1 MRMAEV
7 ADFSLLLLE
16 RLEEL
21 REHPQKYFSELLDW
35 AEKTL
40 KEEEL
45 AHFMQNS
52 ENEEG
57 GFFREMGQRWSKWM
71 DMHQHLPYSMA
82 RLACSSFH
90 EGKWAGSEKA
100 FEHAVGQEFARAF
113 LLVLWPDL
121 YESAEWVGW
130 EEEYQFL
137 EILRD
142 DLSAATTDEEK
153 DELTFG
159 VFSKLN
165 ESAEFRQEVEK
176 YAASAHEKKEVVSDV
191 DDVENPTPR
200 VSGFDLTW
208 CSPLLYKWAW
218 HAIFFAPIHQQL
230 VESVFSTYD
239 TCTQKHDSREID
251 IVRLGQFRSRQSR
264 RVERM
269 HATNKEIREAGD
281 KALAVARAL
290 KKAASNAI
298 PNERQLRKREHD
310 WKKFLRDKSEK
321 SKHGSK
327 WAVKSVMEDEMSFEE
342 SESESDKSD
351 ELSCSSSDEGVS
363 GDDAEL

>member
-1 MRMAEV
+1 
-7 ADFSLLLLE
+7 
-16 RLEEL
+16 
-21 REHPQKYFSELLDW
+21 
-35 AEKTL
+35 
-40 KEEEL
+40 
-45 AHFMQNS
+45 MQNF

-57 GFFREMGQRWSKWM
+57 GFFQEVIERWLKWM

-82 RLACSSFH
+82 RLACSSFY

-100 FEHAVGQEFARAF
+100 FEHAVGQEFARA
-113 LLVLWPDL
+113 LLRALWPDL

-130 EEEYQFL
+130 EEKHTFL
-137 EILRD
+137 EILQH
-142 DLSAATTDEEK
+142 DLSEAATTEEK
-153 DELTFG
+153 DKLTFG

-165 ESAEFRQEVEK
+165 ASAEFRQEVER
-176 YAASAHEKKEVVSDV
+176 YALSAHEKKEVVSDI
-191 DDVENPTPR
+191 DCDNPTPPR
-200 VSGFDLTW
+200 VSGFEVIW
-208 CSPLLYKWAW
+208 SFPLLYEWAC
-218 HAIFFAPIHQQL
+218 HAIYFAPIHQQL

-251 IVRLGQFRSRQSR
+251 IVRLGQFRSHQSR

-281 KALAVARAL
+281 KALAVAQAL
-290 KKAASNAI
+290 KKSASTAT

-310 WKKFLRDKSEK
+310 WKKFLRDKSEN

-327 WAVKSVMEDEMSFEE
+327 WVVRSVLDEGMSSEE
-342 SESESDKSD
+342 SEFESDKSD
-351 ELSCSSSDEGVS
+351 ELSCSSGEEGGS